1 MTTMRGQPI
10 LRRTIVGLAATLSAA
25 VTGVLIGSAIGVV
38 EGHRMAP
45 WMIARA
51 TGISAYLLLVLL
63 VVLGLLLS
71 HPSRTRIA
79 RPNPA
84 TRIRLH
90 IVLAALTLALTIAHI
105 VVLATDRF
113 AGVGWRGASLPMQS
127 AYRPVAVTLGVLGAW
142 AGLVVGSTA
151 LLAGH
156 LPQRLWWR
164 VHKVAIVALLLVW
177 LHGVLAGGDTPM
189 LRWLYLSTG
198 GLIAVVALSRYAAR
212 TPAEQ
217 IAHQEADR

>member
-10 LRRTIVGLAATLSAA
+10 LRRTIVGLVATLSAA
-25 VTGVLIGSAIGVV
+25 VTGVLMGSAIGVV

-177 LHGVLAGGDTPM
+177 LHGVLAGGDTAM

>member
-10 LRRTIVGLAATLSAA
+10 LRRTIVGLVATLSAA

-198 GLIAVVALSRYAAR
+198 ALIAVVALSRYAAR

-217 IAHQEADR
+217 IAHREADR

>member
-71 HPSRTRIA
+71 HPSRTRVS
-79 RPNPA
+79 RPSPA
-84 TRIRLH
+84 PRTRLH

-198 GLIAVVALSRYAAR
+198 GLIAVVVLSRYAAR

-217 IAHQEADR
+217 IAHRQADR

>member
-38 EGHRMAP
+38 EGHRMAA

-71 HPSRTRIA
+71 HPSRTRVA
-79 RPNPA
+79 RPSPA

-177 LHGVLAGGDTPM
+177 LHGVLAGGDTAM

-217 IAHQEADR
+217 IADRGADR